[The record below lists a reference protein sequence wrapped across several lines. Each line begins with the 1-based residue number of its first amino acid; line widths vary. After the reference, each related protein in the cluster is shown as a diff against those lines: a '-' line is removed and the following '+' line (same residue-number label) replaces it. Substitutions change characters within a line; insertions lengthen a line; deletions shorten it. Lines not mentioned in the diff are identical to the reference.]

1 MEIRSAQQPP
11 SSHPPCNC
19 GAPRPALRLAFIAAF
34 VALIVGLLIV
44 GVRIAGA
51 AAHDFNPIGG
61 AALGTCRPLPVAVQH
76 HYRMAAKVRPLLFW
90 IGRDNV
96 GEADAVWR
104 RGADNGLGYELL
116 IGSDPARAPMKI
128 NRWGYIAE
136 QIQGP
141 DACLLG
147 VMKQSDEESIA
158 EAKSRLASEGRDGRY
173 VFKAIRAVATP
184 DEARAG
190 VTTVNVPR
198 DLTLHDL
205 PALLDIVT
213 GESRG
218 TPLRSVNLPRGTRP
232 GFLVAL
238 AEIIHKNIEGHRQ
251 SGSATL
257 RSADPVT
264 YVYNGTLHDLTLR
277 RSELLREWSTG
288 TRTIAHVVRA
298 DFESRNRKTGEKTK
312 FELVYGTDGPL
323 AEIPLHA
330 TYQPR
335 WWFQVE
341 LVLDDAGAL

>member
-1 MEIRSAQQPP
+1 MI
-11 SSHPPCNC
+11 
-19 GAPRPALRLAFIAAF
+19 
-34 VALIVGLLIV
+34 VTVIVGLLTASV
-44 GVRIAGA
+44 RMAATAPDFKGVAGA
-51 AAHDFNPIGG
+51 
-61 AALGTCRPLPVAVQH
+61 LGSCRPLPVTIQH

-104 RGADNGLGYELL
+104 RGEDGLGYELL
-116 IGSDPARAPMKI
+116 IGSDPALAPMKI

-141 DACLLG
+141 DACLIG
-147 VMKQSDEESIA
+147 VMKQSDEESIE
-158 EAKSRLASEGRDGRY
+158 EARSSVAREGQDGRY

-190 VTTVNVPR
+190 VTTVNVSR

-213 GESRG
+213 SESRG
-218 TPLRSVNLPRGTRP
+218 TRMRSVSLPSGTRP

-238 AEIIHKNIEGHRQ
+238 AEIIHQNAEAHRQ
-251 SGSATL
+251 LASAAS
-257 RSADPVT
+257 RSAGPVT
-264 YVYNGTLHDLTLR
+264 FVYNGTLHDLMLR
-277 RSELLREWSTG
+277 RSEALREWTAG
-288 TRTIAHVVRA
+288 TRRSTNVVRA
-298 DFESRNRKTGEKTK
+298 DFESRNRETGEKTT

-323 AEIPLHA
+323 AEIPVHA

-341 LVLDDAGAL
+341 LVLDDTGAF